1 MLLILCW
8 LMQSG
13 MELRVLHSAAY
24 LQTWYGKWGYGFGR
38 GPFSISRK
46 TWKSTVTSVHN
57 TPMASVLADFEIC
70 VADHAIP
77 AIIERYQVQ
86 LVCYLTPSQP
96 SALNRLHKLHVEP

>member
-1 MLLILCW
+1 
-8 LMQSG
+8 MQSG

-38 GPFSISRK
+38 GPFNISKK

-57 TPMASVLADFEIC
+57 TPMASVLADFENC
-70 VADHAIP
+70 VADLAIP

-86 LVCYLTPSQP
+86 LVCYLTPPQP
-96 SALNRLHKLHVEP
+96 LALIRLLELNVKP